1 LEPGG
6 LEVYDK
12 MPKVIAYV
20 LALASA
26 GSEHD
31 VAEQIKKIEDVT
43 DAKVCYG
50 AWDIVVSVQTENFGK
65 LDAVVTKIRKLP
77 NIEQTTTLVA
87 T

>member
-1 LEPGG
+1 MEPAG
-6 LEVYDK
+6 LEVYNE

-31 VAEQIKKIEDVT
+31 IAEQIKKIEDVT

>member
-1 LEPGG
+1 VLDQ
-6 LEVYDK
+6 V
-12 MPKVIAYV
+12 PKVVAYV

-31 VAEQIKKIEDVT
+31 VNEQIKKIPDVV
-43 DAKVCYG
+43 DSKVCYG
-50 AWDIVVSVQTENFGK
+50 AWDIVVTVETESFGK
-65 LDAVVTKIRKLP
+65 LDTVVTKIRKLP

>member
-1 LEPGG
+1 MLDQ
-6 LEVYDK
+6 V
-12 MPKVIAYV
+12 PKVVAYV

-31 VAEQIKKIEDVT
+31 VCEQIKKIDDVD

-50 AWDIVVSVQTENFGK
+50 AWDIVVTVETESFGK